1 MGGSLRRRVPLPS
14 HPTATVADWSRE
26 MLADFYAHLDEGG
39 RATDTKRRIVEKL
52 ESCWRW
58 LFDTEWHPSVPRP
71 KTIEM
76 ARAVRGP
83 VQAPTFAEMAL
94 AVDACL
100 SEGPRRLATLLYY
113 TGVRVEQAFAATW
126 DQVDLDRA
134 VWALPPHKGL
144 PGRVVPLS
152 KALVEELTGWGIRQ
166 GQLVS
171 WPVSRIVRDR
181 RLAEAWARAGV
192 RPVVWERRQ
201 AHAFRRGLVSGLDA
215 LGAPMEDVEL
225 LVGHAVRGSRA
236 HYLTK
241 DIERLRTVVEMVPA
255 LPARPRGSVKSGTTV
270 DRRNITKRVSAGD
283 DA

>member
-1 MGGSLRRRVPLPS
+1 M
-14 HPTATVADWSRE
+14 
-26 MLADFYAHLDEGG
+26 
-39 RATDTKRRIVEKL
+39 
-52 ESCWRW
+52 
-58 LFDTEWHPSVPRP
+58 
-71 KTIEM
+71 
-76 ARAVRGP
+76 
-83 VQAPTFAEMAL
+83 
-94 AVDACL
+94 DACL